1 MINQTFLTGNL
12 VHDPQLKELPSGIKV
27 CNFRIA
33 NSRKYTD
40 NNGNQREETLFMGVQ
55 MFGKQATYCSQFLH
69 KGSAVMIAGKLQYR
83 EYQTKDGQK
92 RSEISILADTVQFM
106 DGKPQQS
113 NRLPDSCR
121 QDYARNNQQ
130 QRGGYEPPM
139 PGASSSSYGA
149 DDRPA
154 PRPPVPADDVYED
167 YIPF

>member
-12 VHDPQLKELPSGIKV
+12 VHDPQLKELPSGTKV
-27 CNFRIA
+27 CSFRVA
-33 NSRKYTD
+33 HSRKFTD
-40 NNGNQREETLFMGVQ
+40 NNGNQREETLFIGVQ
-55 MFGKQATYCSQFLH
+55 VFGKQATYCSQFLH
-69 KGSAVMIAGKLQYR
+69 KGSQVMIQGRLQLK

-130 QRGGYEPPM
+130 QYGGYEPPM
-139 PGASSSSYGA
+139 HGASSSSYGV

-167 YIPF
+167 DIPF